1 MQSAPEQQHQ
11 AALVGRDPEQVR
23 LAALLSRT
31 RNGKGG
37 SIAVLGE
44 PGMGKS
50 ALLAAAT
57 TGTSLRVIR
66 LDGYESESDMAFA
79 AVQRLATTLRR
90 ECGMLPEQQRRA
102 LLVASGEADGPP
114 PDRYLVG
121 LGVLGLLAAAS
132 DGQGIVCTIDDA
144 HLVDPESLD
153 ALAFVA
159 RRIAVER
166 VAVVFA
172 GRDEAG
178 LAEHL
183 GGVSQLVL
191 TGLDTDAAVH
201 LLNRAVTE
209 PLPPSVALA
218 IAQATGGNPLALI
231 DLAGESL
238 VHELPDL
245 GMAGDPVPVGRHL
258 EAHYVRRVR
267 QADQPVQT
275 WVLLAAAD
283 STGNIDLLTAAG
295 AELDLTLDDADRA
308 EIAGLVQLSPT
319 VRFRHPLVRSAVY
332 NAASGVERRRVHRAL
347 ALAADRA
354 DLTEAEAWHAARA
367 VVGTD
372 EEVAARLA
380 LTAELAARRG
390 GLVSCARLLARAAEL
405 SPPGETRAVR
415 QVGAAEAALAVGAAH
430 LSQRLVEDL
439 DEASAGAVTR
449 GRALLIRSSL
459 TLLRAER
466 DGVMSGAADHLRAA
480 DLFHGFDDVR
490 EQDALLRAFDR
501 CSSADRLMTGVTQAE
516 LGRRMLGG
524 ADLDG
529 RWSVVLRGL
538 AALILEPY
546 DTAHPKVRAAFDA
559 VLALPDDEIMYFG
572 SVIGGLGAYLWD
584 DQARAAGLD
593 RAARAARD
601 RGALLV
607 LDTLLW
613 IMALCE
619 VYGGSLHRAGRCVET
634 HREVRVAMGYDDANV
649 PNVAVM
655 AWSGEPRELV
665 AAVADGAGAL
675 GFGGVQFSGIEG
687 LVARDLADRRYQDAY
702 QRHKPLVE
710 EPFLQV
716 TPIWYADFVESAV
729 RSGHPDVARRVAQDL
744 ASRAAVNSMPWCQGA
759 AERALA
765 LVSPDDEAEAH
776 YLASV
781 AALHKTLAET
791 ELGRSYL
798 LYGEWLRRV
807 RRRREAAEQ
816 LRLAL
821 RHLRHSG
828 AEIFVPRVLAELEVL
843 GARTDDVV
851 NAETAPPL
859 ELTTQEHTIARL
871 AASGRTN
878 AEIAANLFISP
889 NTVDYHLRKVFQK
902 LGISSRRQLTDRL
915 NA

>member
-1 MQSAPEQQHQ
+1 MGNIPERPE
-11 AALVGRDPEQVR
+11 AALVGRASEQVR
-23 LAALLSRT
+23 LAALLSRA

-44 PGMGKS
+44 PGVGKS
-50 ALLAAAT
+50 ALLTSAT
-57 TGTSLRVIR
+57 ADTSLRVVR
-66 LDGYESESDMAFA
+66 VDGYESESDMAFA
-79 AVQRLATTLRR
+79 AVQRLATALRR
-90 ECGMLPEQQRRA
+90 ECEMLPEQQRRA

-132 DGQGIVCTIDDA
+132 DGHGIVCTIDDA
-144 HLVDPESLD
+144 HLLDPESLD

-172 GRDEAG
+172 GRDEAR

-183 GGVSQLVL
+183 GGVPQLAL
-191 TGLDTDAAVH
+191 TGLDTDAAVR
-201 LLNRAVTE
+201 LLNRAATE

-245 GMAGDPVPVGRHL
+245 GMAGEPVPVGRHL

-267 QADQPVQT
+267 QADQAVQT

-283 STGNIDLLTAAG
+283 STGNIDLLAAAG

-308 EIAGLVQLSPT
+308 EVAGLVQLTPT

-347 ALAADRA
+347 ARAADRSN
-354 DLTEAEAWHAARA
+354 LVEAEAWHAARA

-372 EEVAARLA
+372 EAVAQRLDR
-380 LTAELAARRG
+380 TAILAARRG
-390 GLVSCARLLARAAEL
+390 GLASSARLLARGADL
-405 SPPGETRAVR
+405 SPPGEGRTSR

-430 LSQRLVEDL
+430 LAQQLIEAI
-439 DEASAGAVTR
+439 DEESAGQVTR
-449 GRALLIRSSL
+449 GRALVTRSALSV
-459 TLLRAER
+459 LRAER
-466 DGVMSGAADHLRAA
+466 EGVMRGASDQLLAA

-501 CSSADRLMTGVTQAE
+501 CSSADRLMTGVTQGE
-516 LGRRMLGG
+516 LGERMRVG
-524 ADLDG
+524 ADRHG

-546 DTAHPKVRAAFDA
+546 DTAYPQVRAAYDA
-559 VLALPDDEIMYFG
+559 VLALPDDELMNFG
-572 SVIGGLGAYLWD
+572 SVLAGVGGYLWD
-584 DQARAAGLD
+584 DEGRAAGLS

-607 LDTLLW
+607 LDSLLW
-613 IMALCE
+613 IMALSE
-619 VYGGSLHRAGRCVET
+619 VYGGSLHRAHRFVESN
-634 HREVRVAMGYDDANV
+634 REVRVAMGHEDANV

-665 AAVADGAGAL
+665 EAVADGAGAV

-687 LVARDLADRRYQDAY
+687 LVARDLADRRYEDAY
-702 QRHKPLVE
+702 RRHKPLIE

-716 TPIWYADFVESAV
+716 TPMWYADFVESAV
-729 RSGHPDVARRVAQDL
+729 RSGHLDEAQRVAEDL
-744 ASRAAVNSMPWCQGA
+744 ASRAAVNGMPWCEGV

-765 LVSPDDEAEAH
+765 LVSPDDAAEAH
-776 YLASV
+776 YLASI

-798 LYGEWLRRV
+798 LHGEWLRRV

-821 RHLRHSG
+821 KHLRHSG
-828 AEIFVPRVLAELEVL
+828 AEIFVPRVLAELEIL
-843 GARTDDVV
+843 GVRPDD
-851 NAETAPPL
+851 AAGGEAAPRL
-859 ELTTQEHTIARL
+859 DLTTQEHTIARL

-902 LGISSRRQLTDRL
+902 LGISSRRQLADRL